1 MTIALRLLAW
11 LKALPAWIWP
21 IAALVVFSGV
31 QTWRAS
37 HWKDQAQLC
46 EAGRKQDRDSY
57 VQAQKDA
64 ATKAL
69 AEKARIEAEHA
80 AQAERAQ
87 HDYEEQVDEARDA
100 TARYIVDHRVR
111 AESSGGSSSGSTS
124 TASDRGAGVSPG
136 VSSDT
141 FVAVSESDV
150 QACSQ
155 AVSYALAART
165 WALGIAEVK

>member
-1 MTIALRLLAW
+1 MILALRLLAM
-11 LKALPAWIWP
+11 LKALPAWFWP
-21 IAALVVFSGV
+21 IAALVAFSGV

-37 HWKDQAQLC
+37 HWKDEAQLC
-46 EAGRKQDRDSY
+46 QAGRKQDRDRY

-64 ATKAL
+64 SAMAL

-87 HDYEEQVDEARDA
+87 HDYDEQVDEARDA
-100 TARYIVDHRVR
+100 TARFIANNRVR
-111 AESSGGSSSGSTS
+111 AEGAGGSSSGSAS
-124 TASDRGAGVSPG
+124 AASDRGAGVSSG
-136 VSSDT
+136 VSTDT
-141 FVAVSESDV
+141 FLAVSEPDV

-165 WALGIAEVK
+165 WALGIAGVK